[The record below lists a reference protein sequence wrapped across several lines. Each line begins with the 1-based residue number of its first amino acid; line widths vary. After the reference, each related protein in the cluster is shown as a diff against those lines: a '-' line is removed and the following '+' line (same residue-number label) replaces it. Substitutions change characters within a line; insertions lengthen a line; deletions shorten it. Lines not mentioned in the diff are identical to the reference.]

1 MESETAT
8 LHSEQGMVTTV
19 EQETE
24 SLVEL
29 GTESSVVAEQDR
41 LMLRTEGLVKRYG
54 KPAGSFPV
62 PVVPFVS

>member
-19 EQETE
+19 EQE
-24 SLVEL
+24 
-29 GTESSVVAEQDR
+29 TESSVVAEQDR